1 MTERT
6 FLDLTTEEVSGILNT
21 AMDDGEWH
29 TPSAYDIHLHELSN
43 SKAAYGWCNIS
54 KHNTY
59 HDKEVWF
66 NINANT
72 VKIWEKQYV
81 KGKIDRALYRPIFN
95 IAQLSS
101 ILSKLSEKPTT
112 P

>member
-1 MTERT
+1 MKT
-6 FLDLTTEEVSGILNT
+6 FLDITKDEIANIINI

-29 TPSAYDIHLHELSN
+29 TPFAHDINIHELSN
-43 SKAAYGWCNIS
+43 AKASYGWCNIS

-72 VKIWEKQYV
+72 VKIWEKKYGG
-81 KGKIDRALYRPIFN
+81 KGKADISIYRSIHN
-95 IAQLSS
+95 LKQLAE
-101 ILSKLSEKPTT
+101 LLGQFDNKR
-112 P
+112 

>member
-1 MTERT
+1 MNTN
-6 FLDLTTEEVSGILNT
+6 FSDLTKKRIAGILNT

-29 TPSAYDIHLHELSN
+29 TPSATDVNIQTQNTSVI
-43 SKAAYGWCNIS
+43 YGWCNIS

-72 VKIWEKQYV
+72 VQIWEVEYR
-81 KGKIDRALYRPIFN
+81 KGLSNLSRYMAIYNLKILSEALSELEFKP
-95 IAQLSS
+95 IAQ
-101 ILSKLSEKPTT
+101 
-112 P
+112 

>member
-1 MTERT
+1 MNTNFSDLSKERIA
-6 FLDLTTEEVSGILNT
+6 GILNT

-29 TPSAYDIHLHELSN
+29 TPHASDIQIHTQST
-43 SKAAYGWCNIS
+43 AAIYGWCNIS

-72 VKIWEKQYV
+72 VKIWEKQYR
-81 KGKIDRALYRPIFN
+81 KGLSDLSLYRSIYN
-95 IAQLSS
+95 LKQLAEV
-101 ILSKLSEKPTT
+101 LELLAFKPVT